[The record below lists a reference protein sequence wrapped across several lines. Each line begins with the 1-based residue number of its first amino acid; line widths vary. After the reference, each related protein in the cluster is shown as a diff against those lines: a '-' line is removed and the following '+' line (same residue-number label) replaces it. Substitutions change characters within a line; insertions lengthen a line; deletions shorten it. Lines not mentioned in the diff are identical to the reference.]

1 MNDYEITIF
10 YSAEDGGY
18 IAEIPELAH
27 CSAFGETPALAL
39 EQVESAREA
48 WLEAAR
54 LEGKRIP
61 RPRVRAAAE

>member
-1 MNDYEITIF
+1 MNEYEITIF

-27 CSAFGETPALAL
+27 CSALGETPAQAL
-39 EQVESAREA
+39 EQVQIARDA

-54 LEGKRIP
+54 VEGKRIP
-61 RPRVRAAAE
+61 RPRVRATR